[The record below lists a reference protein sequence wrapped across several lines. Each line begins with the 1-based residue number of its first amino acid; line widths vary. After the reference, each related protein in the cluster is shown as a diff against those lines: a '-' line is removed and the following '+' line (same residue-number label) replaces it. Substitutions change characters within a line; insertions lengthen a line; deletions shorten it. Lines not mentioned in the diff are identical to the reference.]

1 MRLRPLVIIIAESR
15 MTRRLIVTTVNRTVS
30 PQLRETFSLRKSFY
44 PFRRTAAK
52 LDKLIDS
59 SKQAR

>member
-30 PQLRETFSLRKSFY
+30 PQLRENLFV
-44 PFRRTAAK
+44 A
-52 LDKLIDS
+52 
-59 SKQAR
+59 